1 MSRLHIPDVPLHGLH
16 MIEASAGTG
25 KTWTIAALYLRLLLE
40 CSLPVEKILV
50 VTYTNAA
57 TAELRSRIRQRL
69 LDAQQDCL
77 AGETA
82 DIVLQDIFRRV
93 APARA
98 QVLLTLALESFDLAS
113 IHTIHGF
120 CQRALAERAFESG
133 LPFESELAS
142 DDRRVLHEVMEDFWR
157 RQIVSD
163 GDPLWLG
170 WLLGRLPGPDALLQ
184 LLSAQFG
191 KPYLLHVLPTAP
203 DEAAG
208 PRYQATCARVQ
219 ALWQREGEAA
229 RAVLQAHPG
238 LNQTSHK
245 PAQTQLAL
253 DALHNWLSTGAR
265 LPAPEL
271 AAKLGARTL
280 TDKTKKGYV
289 PPEHIVFAAIDELL
303 DAAAE
308 AEAAFEAR
316 LAHLL
321 QRALT
326 ECETGIRAAR
336 QRLAT
341 RSFDDLL
348 LDLHAALMS
357 EGGEALAAALRQRYA
372 AALIDEFQ
380 DTDPLQYEIFARV
393 FIPSMVQSQKG
404 IATTHA
410 STELLEGQPPLF
422 FVGDPKQAIYS
433 FRGADL
439 RAYLEAKAEAGEPL
453 VLDTNRRSTRELIT
467 VVNTLFGRS
476 ERPFLDTELPFEPV
490 QAPPN
495 APTPILL
502 DGEPLPAMA
511 LWFMA
516 RAGKELEPRKSGKN
530 AGKLGLIAKN
540 RANPGIAEAVAASI
554 AQLLAATQAGRVT
567 VDEGGRVRAL
577 QGQDIAVLVKSHH
590 QGQLVRSSLQEL
602 GVASVRYG
610 QESIFETQDAL
621 EVERVLLA
629 IAHPGREGLVR
640 SALATRLMGVRGDA
654 LAALDGDAWLQCLED
669 FHRWHVLARDHGFIR
684 MWRTWQLE
692 ADVAP
697 RLLALSDGERLM
709 TNLLHLSDLLATL
722 AHDDKLGIEAL
733 AKHLAD
739 ARNDARS
746 ESNTGEGRLLRLE
759 SDENLVRIVTIHTS
773 KGLEYPITYCPFL
786 WDGGL
791 RENSGPVRYHD
802 PQHEHRA
809 ALDFGSSAFEE
820 HQAQAVHE
828 ARAEALRL
836 AYVALT
842 RARQHCVLVWGA
854 MTDADVSPLAWLLHG
869 SEQFDFGVLSDDEVC
884 TQLRQWQDACPHIRL
899 ENLPAPGERLRTAE
913 RQAPTLSARAYPA
926 RPMLPWRMHSF
937 TGWLVNPG
945 ERMLDPAGMAFGD
958 ANELPDHDAIAALPL
973 AERDA
978 QGGAAVPERAAGMP
992 VSAFPCGANAGT
1004 CLHDMF
1010 EQADFLAP
1018 EREVLAASLDE
1029 FGFATDLLPVALQL
1043 LNDSLHTPMGTTL
1056 PPLREIPRARQI
1068 REMEFMLPVSAPDM
1082 TALAAAVGKGAGADG
1097 KLDQRI
1103 RTLNPAHLGGFL
1115 KGFVDLVFAHE
1126 ERFYVLDYKSNHL
1139 GPWLHDYAQPQLA
1152 AAMADAMYDLQAL
1165 LYAVALHLALQ
1176 QRLPDYD
1183 YDRHCGG
1190 SLYLFL
1196 RGMQPAVPG
1205 SGVFAWRPPREMIER
1220 VTACLLT
1227 KARVLL

>member
-1 MSRLHIPDVPLHGLH
+1 MSRVLHIPEVRLNGLQ

-40 CSLPVEKILV
+40 RALPVEKILV

-57 TAELRSRIRQRL
+57 TAELRARIRQRL
-69 LDAQQDCL
+69 LETQQACV
-77 AGETA
+77 AGSA
-82 DIVLQDIFRRV
+82 GDDLVLQDIFSRV
-93 APARA
+93 DMARA
-98 QVLLTLALESFDLAS
+98 HVLLTLALESFDLAA

-142 DDRRVLHEVMEDFWR
+142 DDRRVLHEAMDDFWR
-157 RQIVSD
+157 REVVGHED
-163 GDPLWLG
+163 ALWLG
-170 WLLGRLPGPDALLQ
+170 WLLGHVPGPDALLQ
-184 LLSAQFG
+184 LLSAHFG
-191 KPYLLHVLPTAP
+191 KPYLQHVLPAQP
-203 DEAAG
+203 DMSAAA
-208 PRYQATCARVQ
+208 RYQATALRVQ
-219 ALWQREGEAA
+219 ALWKREGVAA
-229 RAVLQAHPG
+229 SELLRAHPG

-245 PAQTQLAL
+245 PAQIQLAL
-253 DALHNWLSTGAR
+253 DALDSWLVSGTT
-265 LPAPEL
+265 LPAPAL

-280 TDKTKKGYV
+280 TDKTKKGNT
-289 PPEHIVFAAIDELL
+289 PPAHIVFEAIDELL
-303 DAAAE
+303 DAAAD
-308 AEAAFEAR
+308 AEAAFSAQ
-316 LAHLL
+316 LAYLL
-321 QRALT
+321 QRALV
-326 ECETGIRAAR
+326 ECEANIREAR

-348 LDLHAALMS
+348 LDLHAALMG
-357 EGGEALAAALRQRYA
+357 EGGEMLTAALRHRYT

-380 DTDPLQYEIFARV
+380 DTDPLQYGIFARV
-393 FIPSMVQSQKG
+393 FAGGDQ
-404 IATTHA
+404 
-410 STELLEGQPPLF
+410 PLF

-439 RAYLEAKAEAGEPL
+439 RAYLDAKTQAGEPL
-453 VLDTNRRSTRELIT
+453 VLDTNRRSTRELIAA
-467 VVNTLFGRS
+467 VNAVFAGNP
-476 ERPFLDTELPFEPV
+476 RPFLDEELQFEPV
-490 QAPPN
+490 LAPPN
-495 APTPILL
+495 APSPILL
-502 DGEPLPAMA
+502 DGEPLLALA
-511 LWFMA
+511 LWFMP
-516 RAGKELEPRKSGKN
+516 RSGRELEPRKSGKN
-530 AGKLGLIAKN
+530 AGKLGLIPKN
-540 RANPGIAEAVAASI
+540 RANPTIAEAVAASI
-554 AQLLAATQAGRVT
+554 AELLTATQAGRVT
-567 VDEGGRVRAL
+567 VDDKGTTRRL

-590 QGQLVRSSLQEL
+590 QGHLMRECLQDL

-610 QESIFETQDAL
+610 QDSIFETQDAL
-621 EVERVLLA
+621 ELERVLLA

-654 LAALDGDAWLQCLED
+654 LAALDGDAWLQRLED

-697 RLLALSDGERLM
+697 RLLALPDGERLM

-739 ARNDARS
+739 ARNDDKS

-773 KGLEYPITYCPFL
+773 KGLEYPVTYCPFL

-791 RENSGPVRYHD
+791 RENTGPVRYHD
-802 PQHEHRA
+802 PAQDHRA
-809 ALDFGSSAFEE
+809 ALDFGSQERDE
-820 HQAQAVHE
+820 HQAQADHE

-869 SEQFDFGVLSDDEVC
+869 SEQFDFGAASDDEIC
-884 TQLRQWQDACPHIRL
+884 TQLRQWQEACPHIQL
-899 ENLPAPGERLRTAE
+899 LPLPNAGEPVVAERKTVQSLQARPYPARALLPWRVHSFTAWLVSPGERVPDT
-913 RQAPTLSARAYPA
+913 
-926 RPMLPWRMHSF
+926 
-937 TGWLVNPG
+937 
-945 ERMLDPAGMAFGD
+945 D
-958 ANELPDHDAIAALPL
+958 ELPDHDAIVPVPLPDVQAPEAA
-973 AERDA
+973 ATIA
-978 QGGAAVPERAAGMP
+978 SAP

-1010 EQADFLAP
+1010 ERADFMVP
-1018 EREVLAASLDE
+1018 EVEIVADSLE
-1029 FGFATDLLPVALQL
+1029 QFGFAPELQPVAMRL
-1043 LNDSLHTPMGTTL
+1043 LSDALHTPMSEAL
-1056 PPLREIPRARQI
+1056 PPLREIPRAQQI
-1068 REMEFMLPVSAPDM
+1068 REMEFMLPVAAPDM

-1103 RTLNPAHLGGFL
+1103 RSLNAAHLAGFL
-1115 KGFVDLVFAHE
+1115 KGFIDLVFAHE
-1126 ERFYVLDYKSNHL
+1126 DRYYVLDYKSNYL
-1139 GPWLHDYAQPQLA
+1139 GPHLNDYTPPQLA

-1183 YDRHCGG
+1183 YERHCGG

-1196 RGMQPAVPG
+1196 RGMQPDVAG
-1205 SGVFAWRPPREMIER
+1205 SGVFAWRPSREMVER
-1220 VTACLLT
+1220 VAACLHT
-1227 KARVLL
+1227 KSRVLQ